1 MTVIVRILTEDDVPA
16 YRAVRLA
23 VLQSDPRA
31 FTTTAE
37 QFAARP
43 PESVAAQLRPRE
55 DSVTFGA
62 FVDGTLLGILT
73 VARETGP
80 TTRHRANVYGVGVLE
95 GARGLGC
102 GDALMAAGVA
112 HARQLEGVTSLH
124 LGVTETQHAAR
135 RLYERHGF
143 RTWGTQPDALRHGE
157 RSLTEHW
164 MWLPLGG
171 NEEPHTVVP

>member
-1 MTVIVRILTEDDVPA
+1 MAPDIRILTEDDVPA

-23 VLQSDPRA
+23 VLQSDSLA
-31 FTTTAE
+31 FVTTAAE
-37 QFAARP
+37 FAARTP
-43 PESVAAQLRPRE
+43 QSVAEQLAPRE

-62 FVDGTLLGILT
+62 FVGGELTGILT
-73 VARETGP
+73 VARETRSRI
-80 TTRHRANVYGVGVLE
+80 RHRANVFGVGVLE

-157 RSLTEHW
+157 RSLAEQW